1 MKPTGVNEKV
11 VVLDIELAPM
21 TERLNRLGKSRVCHP
36 ERAPFAGEGSA
47 VRKKAKERADSEPRQ
62 RPNGVRNDTLSLF
75 PHPARPR
82 DLGPSKPG

>member
-47 VRKKAKERADSEPRQ
+47 VRKKANEKADSSPRQ
-62 RPNGVRNDTLSLF
+62 KPNGFRNDIFSLF
-75 PHPARPR
+75 PHPVNTTV
-82 DLGPSKPG
+82 S